1 MRLHRYIA
9 ENMETILKEWED
21 FARKIQPTGGDLAV
35 IDLRDHAHKMLD
47 VIVRDMATEQSES
60 EQTTKSQG
68 DCPKSG
74 VATAAEDHAEE
85 RLGAGFSIRLL
96 VAEYRALR
104 ASVLRLWLKSEASRA
119 HSTEHVNDMIRF
131 NEAIDQALAESVT
144 RYSESVT
151 ENSGIFVGMLGH
163 DLRSPLQ
170 VLSFGAAKLKKMEDA
185 ENIANPLGAMMIGSV
200 HRMKEM
206 LDNLM
211 DFTESRLGTGL
222 KISLGNADLAAI
234 SHQLVEEF
242 RSVHHEHRFQHLVS
256 GDCTGTWDRL
266 RVAQICQNL
275 ISNAMQHGV
284 ASGEIVV
291 ACEGSEDNVI
301 LTVKNDGQP
310 IPVSHQQEIFELSNR
325 RHHAQDNPNKNLGLG
340 LYIVRELVTAHNG
353 SIHVESTHSAG
364 TIFSVVL
371 PRAPSDLVR

>member
-1 MRLHRYIA
+1 MRLHRFIA
-9 ENMETILKEWED
+9 ENMEAILKDWED
-21 FARKIQPTGGDLAV
+21 FARKIQPTGGDLDV
-35 IDLRDHAHKMLD
+35 IELRDHAHKMLD

-68 DCPKSG
+68 DSPKAG
-74 VATAAEDHAEE
+74 VATAAEEHGDE

-119 HSTEHVNDMIRF
+119 QDNADHVNDVIRF

-170 VLSFGAAKLKKMEDA
+170 VLSFGAAKLKKLEDA
-185 ENIANPLGAMMIGSV
+185 ANIANPLGTLMIGSV

-222 KISLGNADLAAI
+222 KISFANADLAAI
-234 SHQLVEEF
+234 SRQLVEEF
-242 RSVHHEHRFQHLVS
+242 RSVHHDHRFQHLVS

-284 ASGEIVV
+284 TGGEIVV
-291 ACEGSEDNVI
+291 TCESIEDQVI
-301 LTVKNDGQP
+301 LSVKNDGTP
-310 IPVSHQQEIFELSNR
+310 IPVAHQQEIFEISNR
-325 RHHAQDNPNKNLGLG
+325 KHQVQDNPNRNLGLG
-340 LYIVRELVTAHNG
+340 LYIVKMLVSAHHG
-353 SIHVESTHSAG
+353 SIQVESSESAG
-364 TIFSVVL
+364 TIFSVML
-371 PRAPSDLVR
+371 PKDPVSH